1 LCSSTVSYTSK
12 IEKMKKLIALIYIA
26 AATILFGYAK
36 AEEVKQA
43 PVTIIATQHS
53 SEIFE
58 ELSVKIINNKAE
70 ISWSTAN
77 EHNNKQFEIQRS
89 SRGEA
94 FKTIAIF
101 FTLEDSF
108 KTKDYN
114 FKDELKGVS
123 GGKLS
128 YRIKQVDLN
137 NKCAYSKVIDVKI

>member
-1 LCSSTVSYTSK
+1 
-12 IEKMKKLIALIYIA
+12 MKTLIALIYIA
-26 AATILFGYAK
+26 AATILFGYAQ
-36 AEEVKQA
+36 AGDVKKS
-43 PVTIIATQHS
+43 PVAIIANQPDS
-53 SEIFE
+53 DIFE
-58 ELSVKIINNKAE
+58 ELSVKIINNKAQ

-89 SRGEA
+89 SRGGD

-114 FKDELKGVS
+114 FKDELKGVG

-137 NKCAYSKVIDVKI
+137 NKCVYSKVVDITI